1 MLKMRRQFHR
11 WSQSLAQ
18 STFVINFRI
27 FFQLSQY
34 TGFCRYSVCWAI
46 ELKLSLYCY
55 SKFINF
61 SVLEEKNSKSH
72 KGLQDYH
79 MLKRRYDQEGI
90 NLRQA
95 QLLKSFWHQCKFIN
109 YFEIN
114 KLILSLS
121 HSINSILIIYWLKY
135 FNISD

>member
-1 MLKMRRQFHR
+1 
-11 WSQSLAQ
+11 
-18 STFVINFRI
+18 
-27 FFQLSQY
+27 
-34 TGFCRYSVCWAI
+34 
-46 ELKLSLYCY
+46 
-55 SKFINF
+55 
-61 SVLEEKNSKSH
+61 
-72 KGLQDYH
+72 

-135 FNISD
+135 ILTSVIKFYQPLANLQLIKNIALFSHLLMMREIEIVYWAALNTEEDIQILINQCIKDKG